1 MTNSDRIPP
10 MTPTHV
16 FFLIYDG
23 FEVLDLSGP
32 AAVFAGAN
40 TVLSREHYV
49 VRVLSCVGGPVRS
62 AAGLVMMT
70 EAMDSAAPGAADTL
84 FVVGAGDETALARV
98 VDNAALKDWLI
109 TAVARVH
116 RFGSFCL
123 GAFVLANA
131 GLVAEK
137 RVATHWAALPTGAA
151 SYSDVEF
158 DGESLYAKDQRLWT
172 SAGATTGIDMALA
185 MVAEDLGR
193 RVMGQVAERLVV
205 SGHRHGDAAQ
215 RSRFLA
221 AQVAAADLFPEL
233 PAWLDQNLDR
243 KVLVSEMAARV
254 GMSERNF
261 YRKFVAKLG
270 VSPSKFL
277 ETRRLERAQG
287 LLSEGLSVKAT
298 AAAVGYASEAK
309 FRVAY
314 HNRFGVNPS
323 ADGEVK

>member
-1 MTNSDRIPP
+1 MPNTDRIPP

-16 FFLIYDG
+16 FFIVYDG
-23 FEVLDLSGP
+23 FEVLDLCGP

-40 TVLSREHYV
+40 AVLGEARYA
-49 VRVLSCVGGPVRS
+49 VRVVSRTGGAVRS
-62 AAGLVMMT
+62 AAGPVMMSDGLDT
-70 EAMDSAAPGAADTL
+70 ASPGAADTL
-84 FVVGAGDETALARV
+84 FVVGAGDEAALARV
-98 VDNAALKDWLI
+98 VEDAALKTWLI
-109 TAVARVH
+109 AAVARVQ

-137 RVATHWAALPTGAA
+137 RVATHWAALPAGAA
-151 SYSDVEF
+151 GYEGVQF
-158 DGESLYAKDQRLWT
+158 DGDSLYARDQRLWT

-185 MVAEDLGR
+185 MVAEDVGR

-205 SGHRHGDAAQ
+205 AGFRHGGATQ
-215 RSRFLA
+215 RSRLLA
-221 AQVAAADLFPEL
+221 AQVAAGDLFPEL

-243 KVLVSEMAARV
+243 KVLVAEMAARV

-277 ETRRLERAQG
+277 EARRLERAQG
-287 LLSEGLSVKAT
+287 LLADGLAVKAT

-309 FRVAY
+309 FRAAY
-314 HNRFGVNPS
+314 RARFGVNPG
-323 ADGEVK
+323 AGGEPR